1 MTKVL
6 SDKIRVA
13 IAGATGYGGLELIR
27 LVSQHPQ
34 AQITYLASVS
44 SAGKRLEEIYPHL
57 AEIGSF
63 DSTLQPLEPKA
74 IAKAADIMLLA
85 LPAGKSAVLI
95 PQLLEGGMKVV
106 DGGPDFRLH
115 DASAYPRWY
124 KFEHPAPE
132 LLKEA
137 VFGIPELHKAA
148 ICRARLVAQ
157 PGCYAT
163 AAILAL
169 APALKA
175 GFIGPEIIIDAKS
188 GLSGAGRTSL
198 SLPYHFTEAAE
209 DVSAYGFPAHR
220 HLPEIE
226 QELGLLMSGALEINF
241 TPHLVPT
248 IRGIFATAYAGV
260 ERSAFSV
267 QRPVESTILQKMK
280 AFYADSP
287 FVHVSE
293 NLPHTKWTSGTNHA
307 FLSARVTPDG
317 KRAVLLS
324 VIDNLG
330 KGLSGQMV
338 QCMNLMF
345 GLEETAG
352 LEARAVYP

>member
-1 MTKVL
+1 
-6 SDKIRVA
+6 
-13 IAGATGYGGLELIR
+13 
-27 LVSQHPQ
+27 
-34 AQITYLASVS
+34 
-44 SAGKRLEEIYPHL
+44 
-57 AEIGSF
+57 
-63 DSTLQPLEPKA
+63 
-74 IAKAADIMLLA
+74 MLLA

-95 PQLLEGGMKVV
+95 PQLLDAGMKVV

-115 DASAYPRWY
+115 EASAYPRWY
-124 KFEHPAPE
+124 KFEHPAPA

-137 VFGIPELHKAA
+137 AFGIPELHRDEISK
-148 ICRARLVAQ
+148 ARLVAQ

-169 APALKA
+169 APLAKA
-175 GFIGPEIIIDAKS
+175 GLIEPEIIIDAKS
-188 GLSGAGRTSL
+188 GLSGAGRTAL
-198 SLPYHFTEAAE
+198 SLPYLFSEAAE

-226 QELGLLMSGALEINF
+226 QELGLLGAAPEITF
-241 TPHLVPT
+241 VPHLVPT
-248 IRGIFATAYAGV
+248 IRGIFATAYAKPRV
-260 ERSAFSV
+260 PSSQFSV
-267 QRPVESTILQKMK
+267 PSQTEEAILQCMRD
-280 AFYADSP
+280 FYADSP

-345 GLEETAG
+345 GVEESGG